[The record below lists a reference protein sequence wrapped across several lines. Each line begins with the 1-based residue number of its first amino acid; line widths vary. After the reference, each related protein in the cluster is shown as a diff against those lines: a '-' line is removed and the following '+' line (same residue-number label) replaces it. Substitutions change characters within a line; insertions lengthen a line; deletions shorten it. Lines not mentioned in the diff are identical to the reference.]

1 MLRKRQKI
9 GDTRRARS
17 SHKLIAFGVIAV
29 ALLLLSRIAT
39 VPSDESQ
46 PETDPT
52 RPASTRYE
60 QRARSRDGIGKIYMG
75 REISQVMG
83 HQGAEWLE
91 RPEREREE
99 MPNRLV
105 ELLKLKEGDVV
116 ADIGIG
122 TGYIA
127 RRISPKIGATGTVYG
142 VEIQQEMLDI
152 LAEKMAEEG
161 ITNIKGILGT
171 ITDPKL
177 PPNSVDLAIMVDVYH
192 EFSHPY
198 EMMQNICRGLKTGGR
213 VVFVEYRLED
223 DKVPIKRLHKMSEL
237 QVIKEATPHPLSWV
251 ETLDDLP
258 WQHVIIFEKVA
269 TE

>member
-1 MLRKRQKI
+1 MLRKFYVLTCI
-9 GDTRRARS
+9 V
-17 SHKLIAFGVIAV
+17 GVGF
-29 ALLLLSRIAT
+29 LLTYAPT
-39 VPSDESQ
+39 VPSGESQ
-46 PETDPT
+46 SETAST

-60 QRARSRDGIGKIYMG
+60 QRTPSRDGIGKFYMG
-75 REISQVMG
+75 REISRVMG

-127 RRISPKIGATGTVYG
+127 RKISPKIGETGIIYG

-161 ITNIKGILGT
+161 ITNIKGVLGT

-198 EMMQNICRGLKTGGR
+198 EMMQNICRGLKIGGR
-213 VVFVEYRLED
+213 VAFVEYRLED
-223 DKVPIKRLHKMSEL
+223 DNVPIKRLHKMSEL

-258 WQHVIIFEKVA
+258 WQHVIIFEKIGGQ
-269 TE
+269 